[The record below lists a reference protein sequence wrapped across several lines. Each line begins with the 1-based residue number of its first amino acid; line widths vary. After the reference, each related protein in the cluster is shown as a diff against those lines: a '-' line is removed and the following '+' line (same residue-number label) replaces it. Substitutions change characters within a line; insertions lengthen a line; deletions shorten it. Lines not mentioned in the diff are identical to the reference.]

1 MADGRL
7 FDNILLG
14 GSTGTNPGQFEAS
27 SGGLTWTRQ
36 GGGETIRIDKAD
48 ITSVKWTKVPRANEL
63 EVSTNDG
70 LFYKFIGFPE
80 QVLWEAILNG
90 NDRLSCNEEAVVTFD
105 GIAILTPR
113 GRYGAELHLSFLRLQ
128 GEAND
133 FKIQYSTIIRLFVLP
148 KSNNPHTLVV
158 VTLDPPI
165 CKGKTLYRHIVI
177 QFETDTIVEKSMKLS
192 RELLAQKYKG
202 RLEESYQ
209 GLVHEV
215 FVKAL
220 RGLSG
225 ARVTRPGSFRNS
237 QGGYA
242 VKSSLKAEGGLLYPL
257 ERGFFFLPKP
267 PTLIIDEEIEFVEFE
282 HHGTG
287 GASMSSLYF
296 DLIVKLKNDQVHLFR
311 NIQRSEYHNLF
322 NVIIAKNLKL
332 MNLGDGQGT
341 SGGVADILPETENA
355 GGDLY
360 MPRMKNQAG
369 DEESDEEDEDSVL
382 DKDDGGS
389 PTDDSGGEES
399 DASESGCQNES
410 SKKEASSSKPP
421 AKRKPKARD
430 GEGSEKR
437 KSKKKKDPKAP
448 KRAVLPYK
456 YFSMAARPG
465 VEESYPDLPPT
476 DISRKLGE
484 MWQKMSSKEKQPYI
498 QQSQVD
504 RKG

>member
-1 MADGRL
+1 M
-7 FDNILLG
+7 
-14 GSTGTNPGQFEAS
+14 
-27 SGGLTWTRQ
+27 
-36 GGGETIRIDKAD
+36 
-48 ITSVKWTKVPRANEL
+48 KVPGANEL

-70 LFYKFIGFPE
+70 LFYKFIGFRE
-80 QVLWEAILNG
+80 QVLWEEILKG
-90 NDRLSCNEEAVVTFD
+90 NDRLSSNEEEVVTFD

-128 GEAND
+128 GQANA

-165 CKGKTLYRHIVI
+165 RKGKTLYPHIVI
-177 QFETDTIVEKSMKLS
+177 QFETDTVVEKSMKLS
-192 RELLAQKYKG
+192 RELLSEKYKG

-215 FVKAL
+215 FIKAL

-237 QGGYA
+237 QDGYA
-242 VKSSLKAEGGLLYPL
+242 VKSSLKAEHGLLYPL

-267 PTLIIDEEIEFVEFE
+267 PTLIINEEIKYVEFE
-282 HHGTG
+282 RHGTG
-287 GASMSSLYF
+287 GASMSSRYF
-296 DLIVKLKNDQVHLFR
+296 DLIVTLKNDEVHLFR
-311 NIQRSEYHNLF
+311 NIQRSEYYKLF
-322 NVIIAKNLKL
+322 DFITERNLKL
-332 MNLGDGQGT
+332 MNLGDGT
-341 SGGVADILPETENA
+341 SGGVADIFLETENA
-355 GGDLY
+355 GGDPY
-360 MPRMKNQAG
+360 IPRIKNQAG
-369 DEESDEEDEDSVL
+369 DEECDEEDEDFVL

-389 PTDDSGGEES
+389 RTDDSGGEES
-399 DASESGCQNES
+399 DASESGGQKEKS
-410 SKKEASSSKPP
+410 SKEEASSSKPP

-437 KSKKKKDPKAP
+437 NSKKKKDPKAT
-448 KRAVLPYK
+448 KRAVLPFK

-465 VEESYPDLPPT
+465 VKESYPDLPPT

-484 MWQKMSSKEKQPYI
+484 MWQKMSSEEKQPYI
-498 QQSQVD
+498 QQSEKEFAAY
-504 RKG
+504 RAAA

>member
-1 MADGRL
+1 MTDGRV
-7 FDNILLG
+7 FNNILLG
-14 GSTGTNPGQFEAS
+14 GSTGTNPGQLEVS
-27 SGGLTWTRQ
+27 SGGLTWNRQ

-48 ITSVKWTKVPRANEL
+48 ITSVKWMKVPRANEL
-63 EVSTNDG
+63 EVRTNDG

-80 QVLWEAILNG
+80 QVLWEAILEG
-90 NDRLSCNEEAVVTFD
+90 NDRSSSNEEAVVTFD
-105 GIAILTPR
+105 RIAILTPR
-113 GRYGAELHLSFLRLQ
+113 GRYGAELHLSFMRLQ
-128 GEAND
+128 GQAND
-133 FKIQYSTIIRLFVLP
+133 FKIQYSTIIHLFVLP
-148 KSNNPHTLVV
+148 KSNTPHTLVV

-165 CKGKTLYRHIVI
+165 RKRKMLYRHIVI
-177 QFETDTIVEKSMKLS
+177 
-192 RELLAQKYKG
+192 
-202 RLEESYQ
+202 Q

-237 QGGYA
+237 QDGYA
-242 VKSSLKAEGGLLYPL
+242 VKSSLKAEDGLLYPL

-282 HHGTG
+282 RHGTG

-296 DLIVKLKNDQVHLFR
+296 DLIVKLKDDQVHLFR

-322 NVIIAKNLKL
+322 NVINAKNLKL

-341 SGGVADILPETENA
+341 SGGVADILLETENA
-355 GGDLY
+355 GGDPY
-360 MPRMKNQAG
+360 MPRMKNQPG
-369 DEESDEEDEDSVL
+369 DEESDEEDEDFVL
-382 DKDDGGS
+382 DKDDGES
-389 PTDDSGGEES
+389 PTDILVK
-399 DASESGCQNES
+399 S

-448 KRAVLPYK
+448 KRAVLPYM

-465 VEESYPDLPPT
+465 VKKSYPDLPPT

-484 MWQKMSSKEKQPYI
+484 MWQKMSSEEKQSYI

-504 RKG
+504 RKGYEKESAAYRAAAPVDVDSD